1 MSRGWDNARETALLS
16 EIKARAREQLSPTI
30 RSLDY
35 VDRSTLVTLIR
46 GARALVFPSLY
57 EGFGLPVLEAMMLG
71 TPVITSAKGA
81 LEEVTGEAALLVD
94 PYDVDDIARAIAA
107 IVNDPDLRV
116 ELSRRGVAQAAKF
129 SPAHYR
135 QRVEALYASLL

>member
-1 MSRGWDNARETALLS
+1 M
-16 EIKARAREQLSPTI
+16 
-30 RSLDY
+30 
-35 VDRSTLVTLIR
+35 TLIR

-71 TPVITSAKGA
+71 TPVITSARGA

-94 PYDVDDIARAIAA
+94 PYDVDDIARAIEA
-107 IVNDPDLRV
+107 IVSDPDLRG
-116 ELSRRGVAQAAKF
+116 ELAAAASQAAKF

>member
-1 MSRGWDNARETALLS
+1 FFGALEPKKNVVRLIEGFLLSRVNIPLVLIVSRGWDNARETALLND
-16 EIKARAREQLSPTI
+16 INARAREQTSPMI

-71 TPVITSAKGA
+71 TPVVTSAKGA
-81 LEEVTGEAALLVD
+81 LEEVTGAAALLVD
-94 PYDVDDIARAIAA
+94 PYD
-107 IVNDPDLRV
+107 
-116 ELSRRGVAQAAKF
+116 
-129 SPAHYR
+129 
-135 QRVEALYASLL
+135 